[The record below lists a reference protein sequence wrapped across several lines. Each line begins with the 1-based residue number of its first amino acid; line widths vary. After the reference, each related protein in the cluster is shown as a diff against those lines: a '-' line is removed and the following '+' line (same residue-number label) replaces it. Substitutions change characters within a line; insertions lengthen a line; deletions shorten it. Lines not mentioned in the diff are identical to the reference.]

1 MTVRFGL
8 TILCSMDWL
17 NYHHLR
23 YFWTV
28 VRTGSIV
35 AASAELRL
43 SVPTIS
49 VQLRTLESSLGAKL
63 LVHSGR
69 RVVPTEIGWLVFK
82 YADEIFSTGQELLEM
97 VKGRNTGR
105 SGTLRIGVSD
115 VLPKRIAYRL
125 IQPALSLRPPLR
137 IVCREHRPD
146 RLLAELAVNELDLV
160 LSDGPMRP
168 DTHVRAFN
176 HFLGACDVAFYGIP
190 KLAGSLHK
198 DFPRSLDGAPLLLPT
213 DSMAM
218 RPSLDVWF
226 ETQRIRPVIVG
237 EFDDFSLLRVFG
249 EAGMGIVP
257 APSVL
262 DEEMQCRYGFK
273 SLGRTKSIR
282 ATFYAIS
289 VERKIKN
296 HAVAAICESAR
307 QELFVR
313 MHSRET

>member
-1 MTVRFGL
+1 
-8 TILCSMDWL
+8 MDWL

-49 VQLRTLESSLGAKL
+49 VQLRSLESNLGTKL

-69 RVVPTEIGWLVFK
+69 RVVPTETGRLVFK
-82 YADEIFSTGQELLEM
+82 YAEEIFSTGQELLEM

-105 SGTLRIGVSD
+105 PATLRIGVAD
-115 VLPKRIAYRL
+115 VLPKRIAFLL
-125 IQPALSLRPPLR
+125 IQPALSLQPPPR

-168 DTHVRAFN
+168 STNVRAFN
-176 HFLGACDVAFYGIP
+176 HFLGACDVAFYATSDVGASF
-190 KLAGSLHK
+190 LRQ
-198 DFPRSLDGAPLLLPT
+198 FPRSLDGRSILLPT
-213 DSMAM
+213 DSMAI

-226 ETQRIRPVIVG
+226 ETQRIRPVVVG

-262 DEEMQCRYGFK
+262 DEEMRRRYGFRCV
-273 SLGRTKSIR
+273 GRTKSVR
-282 ATFYAIS
+282 ASFYAIS
-289 VERKIKN
+289 VERKVKN
-296 HAVAAICESAR
+296 PAVAAICESAR
-307 QELFVR
+307 QELFV
-313 MHSRET
+313 